1 MIITTAIVT
10 SLLLKL
16 GEKGLEKAFETGGE
30 KVSEGAINWIKGLFF
45 KDGEPKKALKELQE
59 EPNNTNKQEI
69 VKSIIENSIE
79 DNADN
84 LKYFEELIK
93 KNPNIE
99 NTISNSKNVVTGN
112 INAGGNSIVGDGNT
126 INQS

>member
-30 KVSEGAINWIKGLFF
+30 KVSEGAISWIKGLFF
-45 KDGEPKKALKELQE
+45 KDGDPKKALKELQE
-59 EPNNTNKQEI
+59 HPNDIGKQEI

-79 DNADN
+79 DNTNN
-84 LKYFEELIK
+84 LKYFEELVK
-93 KNPNIE
+93 KVPNVE
-99 NTISNSKNVVTGN
+99 NTISNSKNVVIGN
-112 INAGGNSIVGDGNT
+112 INAGGNSIVGDGNI
-126 INQS
+126 IN